1 MMEPEDDIE
10 VITNFMMRN
19 KLLDTMEEVN
29 QLERLLKEAKV
40 RLKMEMERRGV
51 WGWRRWLW
59 SWLGYY

>member
-1 MMEPEDDIE
+1 MEPEDDIE

>member
-1 MMEPEDDIE
+1 MMEAEDDIE

-19 KLLDTMEEVN
+19 KLLDTMEEVK

-51 WGWRRWLW
+51 WGWRRWFW

>member
-1 MMEPEDDIE
+1 MEAQYQKIRE
-10 VITNFMMRN
+10 
-19 KLLDTMEEVN
+19 KMEEVK

-51 WGWRRWLW
+51 WGWRRWFW

>member
-1 MMEPEDDIE
+1 MEPEEDIE

-19 KLLDTMEEVN
+19 KLLDTMEEVK

-40 RLKMEMERRGV
+40 RLKMEMERRGI
-51 WGWRRWLW
+51 WGWKRWLW